1 MRGLERGAPGVRAH
15 VCMGVRERACVLAH
29 AHVCLCFSVFSVFK
43 RKGCECVFRESIL

>member
-15 VCMGVRERACVLAH
+15 VCMGVCERACVLAH
-29 AHVCLCFSVFSVFK
+29 ARVCLCFSVFK